1 MFQHKYKYVFIALLA
16 IYSFLNIIIL
26 EGDRLFQAGLP
37 YNYLFWTILSLS
49 FLVWMSNW
57 LIQKFLIDYIHKIHP
72 LLKQF
77 VLSIVFIVMI
87 SLLSVEITDLVLGD
101 PFTFTRQN
109 FLLTFAFTFR
119 INLFLNTLNAI
130 FFFNRKYKEKELEA
144 EKLKNINI
152 GSQYERL
159 NHQLNPHFLFKN
171 LNTLSTLMHS
181 DVEKA
186 DVFLHKLSAIYR
198 YISQNINEEL
208 VKLEKEL
215 DFLQDY
221 IALLEIRFKNALLID
236 IRIEDKVSALFIP
249 PVVLQLLIENVVKH
263 NFFTEEEPVKVE
275 IENDGKYLT
284 IRNTIQLKSE
294 DVDSMGIGLKNISE
308 RYGFLGRTIEI
319 SKTEK
324 TFEVSVPLIE
334 IA

>member
-1 MFQHKYKYVFIALLA
+1 MFQHKYKYLFIALLA
-16 IYSFLNIIIL
+16 IYSFLNIIVL

-37 YNYLFWTILSLS
+37 YNYLFWTILFLS
-49 FLVWMSNW
+49 FMVWMSNW
-57 LIQKFLIDYIHKIHP
+57 LIQRFLVQYLTKIHT

-77 VLSIVFIVMI
+77 VLSILFIILV
-87 SLLSVEITDLVLGD
+87 SLLSVEITDLLLGD

-152 GSQYERL
+152 GTQYERL
-159 NHQLNPHFLFKN
+159 NHQLNPHFLFNN
-171 LNTLSTLMHS
+171 LNALSTLIHS
-181 DVEKA
+181 DVGKA

-198 YISQNINEEL
+198 YISKNINEEL
-208 VKLEKEL
+208 VSLENEI
-215 DFLQDY
+215 DFLHDY

-236 IRIEDKVSALFIP
+236 ISIEEKISKLFIP

-263 NFFTEEEPVKVE
+263 NFFTIEKPVKVK
-275 IENDGKYLT
+275 ISNKGKYLT
-284 IRNTIQLKSE
+284 ISNSIQPKTE
-294 DVDSMGIGLKNISE
+294 DVDSMGIGLQNISE
-308 RYGFLGRTIEI
+308 RYRFLGQTINI
-319 SKTEK
+319 TKTEEV
-324 TFEVSVPLIE
+324 FEVSVPLIE
-334 IA
+334 IK